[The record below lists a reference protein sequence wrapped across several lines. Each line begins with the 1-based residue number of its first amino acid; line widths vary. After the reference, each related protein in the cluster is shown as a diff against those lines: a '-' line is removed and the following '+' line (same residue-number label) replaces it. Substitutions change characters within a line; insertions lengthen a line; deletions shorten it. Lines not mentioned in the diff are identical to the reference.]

1 MKRPWR
7 LLLAAASLWL
17 GGCASSPQ
25 DGPGDPIGDPGSLPD
40 AVPKEVP
47 QSRYGNPPSY
57 VVFGRRY
64 RVLDSAEGFSQRG
77 VASWYGRKF
86 HGKRTSS
93 GEPYDMY
100 AMTAAHKRLP
110 LPSWVEVKNLDN
122 GRTAVVK
129 VNDRGPFAKGR
140 IIDLSYAAASKL
152 GVVSAGTA
160 PVAIRV
166 VDPEGH
172 DTTRKPPSRQPDAE
186 PAEPEVPGTVD
197 YFVQVGAFSS
207 PDNARRMASS
217 LRDASVS
224 APIRIDA
231 GTSGE
236 RRVYRVRLG
245 PLTDAD
251 AADRLGSRLRA
262 RGLTGGHVIMAED

>member
-1 MKRPWR
+1 MRRPWR
-7 LLLAAASLWL
+7 FLFAAALVWL

-25 DGPGDPIGDPGSLPD
+25 DGPGDPIGDPGNLPD
-40 AVPKEVP
+40 AVPKDVP
-47 QSRYGNPPSY
+47 RSRYGNPPSY
-57 VVFGRRY
+57 VVFGQRY
-64 RVLDSAEGFSQRG
+64 HVLDSAEDFSQRG

-152 GVVSAGTA
+152 GVVATGTA

-166 VDPEGH
+166 IGPEGH
-172 DTTRKPPSRQPDAE
+172 EATRERSSRQPDAE
-186 PAEPEVPGTVD
+186 PVEPEVPGTVD

-207 PDNARRMASS
+207 RDNARRMVSS

-251 AADRLGSRLRA
+251 AADRLGSRLKA